1 MAEARILDCP
11 ATGNMLLDGA
21 NVVVN
26 GYRDLPTILQTGLT
40 DIVQGAAAR
49 IILYT
54 YAPLVVI
61 SLVAI
66 WLMVVFDKLDWKI
79 ALIATVVILVLAYV
93 FFIAY
98 RADITS
104 FVSTQFSQLE
114 TNILNIINDRF
125 VTVRNAASA
134 AYFDAGNKA
143 CIPCDLTICGL

>member
-1 MAEARILDCP
+1 MSDLPIFNCP
-11 ATGNMLLDGA
+11 ATGNMLTVGA
-21 NVVVN
+21 KSFADS
-26 GYRDLPTILQTGLT
+26 YSDLPTILQTGLT

-114 TNILNIINDRF
+114 TNIINIINERF
-125 VTVRNAASA
+125 PTARNTALA
-134 AYFDAGNKA
+134 AYLEEGKKA
-143 CIPCDLTICGL
+143 CIPCDNQICGL